1 MESYTFYMASRTH
14 SSTTLQ
20 TLAPSRMGSRA
31 FFSANPVFR
40 REDYAAA
47 VGRRA
52 NDKVVTVMLA
62 QHLKAGNI
70 KRMARGV
77 FATVPSHG
85 DAGAWTVD
93 RFLAASRLR
102 RDAVLAYHSA
112 LELHGCAYTD
122 APDVQAI
129 SSLVPAVLNT
139 PDFACRFVKVPAGF
153 DPARDVAE
161 ADRAGLMLKLTTLER
176 TVVDCFDRPDLAGGA
191 EELINSLALVERLRS
206 EPLVR
211 QAQSLGNAAACG
223 ALGWWLEREQA
234 RLGVPDA
241 ALAALKASKPNHPQ
255 YVLGAKA
262 GAARSIAAWNILVP
276 ATVVDAGFEGA

>member
-1 MESYTFYMASRTH
+1 MAFQSI
-14 SSTTLQ
+14 SSTRPQ
-20 TLAPSRMGSRA
+20 HSGSRA

-47 VGRRA
+47 VGRRTGE
-52 NDKVVTVMLA
+52 KVVTVMLA

-70 KRMARGV
+70 KRIARGV
-77 FATVPSHG
+77 FATVPAHG
-85 DAGAWTVD
+85 DVETWTVD

-102 RDAVLAYHSA
+102 RDAVIAYHSA

-129 SSLVPAVLNT
+129 SSSVSVTFDT
-139 PDFACRFVKVPAGF
+139 PGFACRFVKVPAGF
-153 DPARDVAE
+153 EPPRDVAQ

-191 EELINSLALVERLRS
+191 EELFNSLALVQRLRS
-206 EPLVR
+206 DPLVR
-211 QAQSLGNAAACG
+211 QAQSLGSAAACG
-223 ALGWWLEREQA
+223 ALGWWLERERT
-234 RLGVPDA
+234 RLGVSDKTLT
-241 ALAALKASKPNHPQ
+241 ALQALKPNHPQ

-262 GAARSIAAWNILVP
+262 GDARSVAAWNILVP
-276 ATVVDAGFEGA
+276 AELVAPSFEGA